1 MFPIPRPWAK
11 LRQNEDGV
19 IASYLSLTDH
29 SADVAAMMEAL
40 LGLPTVNLRL
50 ARLAGRQEL
59 SAGQRARLAALA
71 ALHDFG
77 KANHGFQN
85 KALDRNER
93 QSVRR
98 AGHVG
103 PAMAILLGD
112 EGGGSF
118 DTAMR
123 LKKILYSMLDV
134 ENLASWC
141 EEKVAGEGLA
151 DLMTALFAHHGSL
164 PKSIV
169 VEPALWEATPV
180 YDPLSAVGEL
190 TAALRRWFP
199 DAFAPDV
206 GQVPTS
212 PRFLHAFAG
221 LVMLADWLGSDSGRF
236 PFPGDPEAPSASADR
251 MVFARAAA
259 RRVLIDR
266 WLDPERT
273 RDAARS
279 LYWDFAA
286 LFPEPGRRPR
296 PLQADLL
303 ARTAPEPGSGS
314 LLVVEAETGSG
325 KTEAALIH
333 FLNLL
338 RADCVDGLYFAL
350 PTRASA
356 VQIHRRIRDD
366 LRRLLGDGCP
376 PVGLAVPGYLRVDD
390 QDGEPLPDYGVHWP
404 DNDGDKFRDR
414 GWAVEQPKRFLAGA
428 VMVGTVD
435 QLLMGGL
442 MVRHAQ
448 LRSAAMLRHL
458 LVVDEVHASDPY
470 MEELLRHV
478 LDQHRAAG
486 GHALLMSATLGSAAR
501 HRLTGRTDRPPALE
515 VVADMPFPAVTSGTR
530 DPVEPA
536 IGDAPPPKPVAIEL
550 VGDPEDLD
558 AVARLAVEAGE
569 RGARVLV
576 IVNTVRRAME
586 LQQKVEML
594 ASPSSSGLLFGI
606 AGRSCPHHA
615 RFAAEDRRLLD
626 DALEQAFGKTA
637 NAPCIAVTTQTAE
650 QSLDIDADLLVTDLC
665 PADVL
670 LQRVGRLHRHKRPRP
685 TGFETARLVV
695 LAPTIDAL
703 SSLLR
708 SDGSVIPRLLGFG
721 RTYPNLLGLAATRR
735 ELEARRGL
743 DLPRENRLLVEA
755 ATHPEALTA
764 LAESLGGFWTGHAR
778 TVIGKAIAHG
788 MAANTAEIKWSKPLE
803 PLPEGLDGAISTRL
817 GLNDRMAIFRN
828 GVEGPFG
835 QEVTRIRIPGWL
847 VPHSPAEA
855 APENVQVEAGSLLF
869 NFGGKSLGYDRFGLK
884 AT

>member
-11 LRQNEDGV
+11 LRRNEDGEIV
-19 IASYLSLTDH
+19 SYLSLIDH
-29 SADVAAMMEAL
+29 SADVAAMTEAL
-40 LGLPTVNLRL
+40 LGLPTIWLRL
-50 ARLAGRQEL
+50 ARLAGKQEL
-59 SAGQRARLAALA
+59 SVGQRRRLAALA
-71 ALHDFG
+71 GLHDFG

-85 KALDRNER
+85 KALDRDGR
-93 QSVRR
+93 QSVPR

-112 EGGGSF
+112 EGGGSL
-118 DTAMR
+118 DITTR
-123 LKKILYSMLDV
+123 LKDRLYSMLDV
-134 ENLASWC
+134 EILADWC
-141 EEKVAGEGLA
+141 EEEVAGEGLA
-151 DLMTALFAHHGSL
+151 NLMTALFAHHGSL
-164 PKSIV
+164 PKSTV
-169 VEPALWEATPV
+169 VEPALWESTDV
-180 YDPLSAVGEL
+180 YDPLAAVGEL

-206 GQVPTS
+206 EQVPTS

-221 LVMLADWLGSDSGRF
+221 LVMLADWLGSDVSRF
-236 PFPGDPEAPSASADR
+236 PLSGAPEAPSAAADR
-251 MVFARAAA
+251 MVLARAAA
-259 RRVLIDR
+259 WRVLIDR
-266 WLDPERT
+266 WLDPERA
-273 RDAARS
+273 RDAACR
-279 LYWDFAA
+279 LDWDFAS
-286 LFPEPGRRPR
+286 LFPEPGRQPR

-303 ARTAPEPGSGS
+303 ARAAPEPDSGS
-314 LLVVEAETGSG
+314 LLIVEAETGSG

-338 RADCVDGLYFAL
+338 RVGCVDGLYFAL

-366 LRRLLGDGCP
+366 LHRLLGDGCP

-404 DNDGDKFRDR
+404 DDDGDKFRDR

-428 VMVGTVD
+428 VMIGTID

-501 HRLTGRTDRPPALE
+501 HRLTGRTDRPSAPE
-515 VVADMPFPAVTSGTR
+515 IVADMPFPAVTSGTGN
-530 DPVEPA
+530 PIEPTA
-536 IGDAPPPKPVAIEL
+536 GEAAPPKSVAIEL
-550 VGDPEDLD
+550 VDDAENLD
-558 AVARLAVEAGE
+558 AVARLAVEAGKQ
-569 RGARVLV
+569 GARVLV

-586 LQQKVEML
+586 LQQKIEKL
-594 ASPSSSGLLFGI
+594 AGPSNSRLLFGV
-606 AGRSCPHHA
+606 AGRPCPHHA

-637 NAPCIAVTTQTAE
+637 NAPRIAVTTQTAE

-670 LQRVGRLHRHKRPRP
+670 LQRIGRLHRHERSRP
-685 TGFETARLVV
+685 TKFETPRLVV
-695 LAPTIDAL
+695 LAPTIDVL

-708 SDGSVIPRLLGFG
+708 SDGSVISRLLGFG

-735 ELEARRGL
+735 ELEVRRGL

-764 LAESLGGFWTGHAR
+764 LAKSLGGFWPEHGR

-788 MAANTAEIKWSKPLE
+788 MAANMAEIKWNKLLE
-803 PLPEGLDGAISTRL
+803 SLPEGLDGAISTRL
-817 GLNDRMAIFRN
+817 GLDDRMAIFRN

-835 QEVTRIRIPGWL
+835 REVTRIRIPGWL
-847 VPHSPAEA
+847 VPNPSAEA
-855 APENVQVEAGSLLF
+855 APENIRVAGGSLLF
-869 NFGGKSLGYDRFGLK
+869 DFGGMSLGYDRLGLK